1 MVMKPFQTSGVS
13 LPRAQQA
20 SALPMQAATIPA
32 TATTTSQIDIGEMMN
47 LMITMMIV
55 VMMMKM
61 MSGMM
66 TGIT

>member
-1 MVMKPFQTSGVS
+1 MRPLQVSTVPF
-13 LPRAQQA
+13 PRAQQV
-20 SALPMQAATIPA
+20 STLPMQAATIPA

-66 TGIT
+66 TGIS

>member
-1 MVMKPFQTSGVS
+1 MLRPHQMTSVPF
-13 LPRAQQA
+13 PRAQQVNT
-20 SALPMQAATIPA
+20 LPMQAATLPA
-32 TATTTSQIDIGEMMN
+32 TTTTSQIDLGEMMN

-66 TGIT
+66 TGIS

>member
-1 MVMKPFQTSGVS
+1 MRPLQVSSVPF
-13 LPRAQQA
+13 PRAQQV
-20 SALPMQAATIPA
+20 STLPMQAATIPA
-32 TATTTSQIDIGEMMN
+32 TATTSQIDIGELMN

-66 TGIT
+66 TGIV